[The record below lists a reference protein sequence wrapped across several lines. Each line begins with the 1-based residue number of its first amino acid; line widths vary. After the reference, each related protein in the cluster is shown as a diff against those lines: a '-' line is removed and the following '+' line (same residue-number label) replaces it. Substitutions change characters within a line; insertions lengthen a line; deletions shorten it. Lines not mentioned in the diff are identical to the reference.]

1 MNKITD
7 IYKFKRSKDVG
18 EFGMV
23 SLAVDIAGVRLRNP
37 TMLASGILGISGKL
51 LRKVAKAGAGAV
63 VTKSVSLRPK
73 PGYLNPT
80 IIEVDCG
87 FINAMGL
94 PNPGVD
100 YFMKEVVI
108 AKEGNVPVIAS
119 VVGERVEEFVEV
131 ALKLEAAGV
140 DALELNVSCPH
151 AGAGL
156 IGQNAELTYEV
167 VEAVKQKVKIPVFV
181 KLTPNVTDITEIA
194 RAATDAGADA
204 ITAINTVKAMCI
216 DIETGRPI
224 LSNVFGG
231 LSGPA
236 IKPIAIRCVYEIYR
250 VVDVPIVGVGGI
262 CKWQDVVEFLMAGAS
277 AVQIGSGVIK
287 GLSIFSEITEGLKCF
302 LEKKGYEDINCIV
315 GLAHR
320 V

>member
-1 MNKITD
+1 
-7 IYKFKRSKDVG
+7 
-18 EFGMV
+18 MV
-23 SLAVDIAGVRLRNP
+23 SLVVNIAGIFFKNP
-37 TMLASGILGISGKL
+37 IMLASGVLGISGKL
-51 LRKVAKAGAGAV
+51 LRKVAKAGAAAV
-63 VTKSVSLRPK
+63 VTKSISLHPR

-80 IIEVDCG
+80 IVEVDCG

-100 YFMKEVVI
+100 YFVKEVAI
-108 AKEGNVPVIAS
+108 AREGNVPVIAS
-119 VVGERVEEFVEV
+119 VVGECIEEFVDV

-151 AGAGL
+151 ATVGL
-156 IGQNAELTYEV
+156 IGQNAKLTYEV
-167 VEAVKQKVKIPVFV
+167 VKAVKEKVRVPVFV
-181 KLTPNVTDITEIA
+181 KLTPNVTDITKIA
-194 RAATDAGADA
+194 KAAVDAGADA
-204 ITAINTVKAMCI
+204 ITAINTVKAMRI

-224 LSNVFGG
+224 LSNIFGG

-287 GLSIFSEITEGLKCF
+287 GLSIFSEIMEGLKQF
-302 LEKKGYEDINCIV
+302 LEKRGYEDINCIV